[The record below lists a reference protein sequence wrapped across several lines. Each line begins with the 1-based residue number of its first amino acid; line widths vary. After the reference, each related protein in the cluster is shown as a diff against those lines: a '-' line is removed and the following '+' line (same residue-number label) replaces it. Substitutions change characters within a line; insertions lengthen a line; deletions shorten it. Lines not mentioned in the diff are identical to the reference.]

1 MSFNLGNL
9 LNQYLGGGAN
19 ANPAQAENDFDH
31 VAQNSPFAA
40 LAQGVTQALR
50 SDQTPPFSQMVGQ
63 MFGNGNPEQRAGML
77 NHLLANINPGV
88 LTSVAGGL
96 FGNLPGGEQAKVSP
110 EQAAQL
116 SPQQVQELAA
126 TAEQQNPGIVE
137 RMGDFYAQ
145 HPTLVKTIG
154 GAALAVALGA
164 MAKGIQNRSDAGT
177 PANTNANANANANQG
192 GNNMGILGDIFH
204 KIFPSRQPAATQAG
218 GQAPA
223 GAAPAAAPGGQQNVP
238 PVAPQAQVTPAA
250 TAPAA
255 TLNQQVDVEEVLT
268 NMQKQSGQQLNW
280 RSSIVDLL
288 KLLNLDSSL
297 QARKELAAELHYTG
311 DTNDSASMNIWLHK
325 QVMTKLAQNGGKVPA
340 DLQD

>member
-63 MFGNGNPEQRAGML
+63 MFSNGNPEQRAGML
-77 NHLLANINPGV
+77 NQLLSNISPGV
-88 LTSVAGGL
+88 LSSVAGGL
-96 FGNLPGGEQAKVSP
+96 FGNLAGGDQARVSP

-116 SPQQVQELAA
+116 SPEQVQELAA
-126 TAEQQNPGIVE
+126 KAEQQNPGIVE

-145 HPTLVKTIG
+145 HPTLIKTIG

-177 PANTNANANANANQG
+177 PAAGTPANTNANTNTTQG

-204 KIFPSRQPAATQAG
+204 KIFPSRHPANEAATQAPVG
-218 GQAPA
+218 TTPAAPQAAPQS
-223 GAAPAAAPGGQQNVP
+223 APAAS
-238 PVAPQAQVTPAA
+238 
-250 TAPAA
+250 APAA
-255 TLNQQVDVEEVLT
+255 VQQVDVEQILT
-268 NMQKQSGQQLNW
+268 NMQAQSGQQLNW

-288 KLLNLDSSL
+288 KLLGLDSSL
-297 QARKELAAELHYTG
+297 QARKELAAELNYSG
-311 DTNDSASMNIWLHK
+311 DTNDSASMNIWLHR
-325 QVMTKLAQNGGKVPA
+325 QVMNKLAANGGKVPA
-340 DLQD
+340 DLKD